1 MIEPT
6 ERATEHIASG
16 LHRGL
21 PGNGIDAKTRGDG
34 RKLRIDIAHLIVTNG
49 SAAPIDQREVLTEG
63 ERNGSSSGP
72 TVLELQQRRRSA
84 EHTTELQS
92 RDKPVWRQLQEK
104 KKKECGTH

>member
-49 SAAPIDQREVLTEG
+49 SAAPIDQREVL
-63 ERNGSSSGP
+63 RNADPDTHVSDELVAWARTDGGVLREPPLDLIGYPTNGLAKSG
-72 TVLELQQRRRSA
+72 
-84 EHTTELQS
+84 
-92 RDKPVWRQLQEK
+92 
-104 KKKECGTH
+104 C